1 MQTEVFTY
9 AKPFRHTLKTGAFTK
24 YIAWCATCK
33 TIVEPTRM
41 ERSKT
46 GAHGTD
52 YWVHPHPLVF
62 IQLSRSNS
70 GIRTVSA
77 EPDFPE
83 TLKHLIERLWR
94 YEGLDYSELM
104 NELFLHLSGV
114 F

>member
-1 MQTEVFTY
+1 MQTEMFTY
-9 AKPFRHTLKTGAFTK
+9 TKPFRHTLKTGAVTK
-24 YIAWCATCK
+24 YIAWCDVCK
-33 TIVEPTRM
+33 TIVEPTRT

-52 YWVHPHPLVF
+52 YWVHPHPLTF
-62 IQLSRSNS
+62 AAITQSNR
-70 GIRTVSA
+70 GIRAVHA
-77 EPDFPE
+77 EPGFPE
-83 TLKHLIERLWR
+83 PLKQLIERLWR